1 MKDLNMNGSATFY
14 FRNEIPYATIP
25 KEYLRDKNL
34 SLKAKGLLTIIYTL
48 PELWEYNM
56 KGLSK
61 VTGVS
66 IKVIRTIIKELEDN
80 FYIFRDRKQDKK
92 GRFYYEY
99 IIEIESKKSLY
110 NMTEDEFNFTTR
122 F

>member
-48 PELWEYNM
+48 PDLWEYNM

-66 IKVIRTIIKELEDN
+66 IKVLRTIIKELEDN